1 MAASSRDTET
11 LRQLAHR
18 VAGIAAL
25 PEQQETIGLWKAL
38 NALKPGRPMVA
49 IDQVAW
55 HEMNVDDE
63 LTLSCEDTF
72 CRRLETDLR
81 QTLYRWEH
89 MRADMVVEPVI
100 DVPKVV
106 RDTGMGLTVTEE
118 RAVMDPH
125 NSVASHHYIDQLRDE
140 ADIAKI
146 RDPQISLDEAAT
158 AQAEEAAHGIFDGI
172 LEVRMQGMFPV
183 YAPWDILVTW
193 HGPENVLYD
202 LADRPQFMHG
212 LVSRLTEAK
221 LAELDQIEAQGLLGR
236 GQGWIHCTGAFTDE
250 LPAPGGDPG
259 HRTAKDQWTYGMSQ
273 IFSSVSPA
281 MHEEFELPYLTAWFS
296 RFGMAYYGCCE
307 PLHLKVDMIR
317 KLPRVRKVS
326 MSPWA
331 DQEKGAQQLGRDFV
345 FSRKPSPAFLAVDDW
360 NPRAVERDLRNT
372 LECCAAHGCPLELIL
387 KDISTVRYEPQR
399 LWEWSRI
406 ARSVAGA

>member
-259 HRTAKDQWTYGMSQ
+259 HPTAKDQWTYGMSQ